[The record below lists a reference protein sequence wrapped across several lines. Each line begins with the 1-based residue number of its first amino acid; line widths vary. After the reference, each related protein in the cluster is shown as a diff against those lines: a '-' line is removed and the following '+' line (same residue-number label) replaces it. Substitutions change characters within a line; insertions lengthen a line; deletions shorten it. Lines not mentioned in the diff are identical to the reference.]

1 MPSAPGVQA
10 IPLHHAAS
18 ERYLNYALSVIT
30 SRALPDVR
38 DGLKPV
44 QRRILYTMF
53 AEMSLHPGGRYRK
66 CAAVVGEVMG
76 KYHPHGDQSIY
87 DALVRMAQSF
97 SLRAPLV
104 DGQGNFGSLDGDSA
118 AAMRYTECKLRALAE
133 ELLSEIRKNTVDF
146 RPNYDGQIQEPI
158 VLPAQFPQLLVNGCE
173 GIAVGMA
180 TRVPPH
186 NLGEVVDAAIAL
198 IDNRDLT
205 CLELM
210 KYIKGP
216 DFPTG
221 GRILNDA
228 TEIAEIYEKGHGS
241 LRVRGEFDIER
252 EGRRKLIV
260 IKSIPYGQNKSRLLE
275 RIGQQVREK
284 RLPQV
289 VDVRDESTDIVRV
302 VIEMK
307 VGSSPDAVMAYL
319 YKRTPLEGTWPVNMT
334 ALIPSSDPTIAT
346 PERLSLRAVLNHWLD
361 FRFKTVRRR
370 FEYEL
375 EKILERIH
383 ILEGFALI
391 FDALD
396 EAIAIIRAS
405 EGKRDAAEKLMDR
418 FGLSEIQVEA
428 ILELKLYRLARLE
441 ILLITD
447 ELEDKQAEAKRIKRI
462 LASKKELWGVI
473 SLELEE
479 LRLGYA
485 DERRTTIGPAE
496 KALEYN
502 EDAFIVKEDTYVI
515 VTRGGW
521 LKRQSSFSST
531 AKIRTRENDE
541 IGWLINAHTRATV
554 TFYSSAGAAYVLRI
568 QDVPF
573 TTGYGEPLQRFF
585 NFKDGE
591 KIVGVSTNDAR
602 HRTVIQE
609 VLLLPNDD
617 VPPPPYAVAVTKK
630 GRNLRFALK
639 SHEEISTRSGRRY
652 ARLGKGD
659 EVLAVYTTEGD
670 ERVCLA
676 TAGGRAMVYD
686 INEVTVLRAS
696 GKGTMGIKL
705 RDNDEV
711 LAFELAKGSLDG
723 PEVIT
728 GQGRTL
734 VVRERKFG
742 LSKRGGRG
750 RVVLKR
756 GQITTWVL
764 KPTMM
769 LGPRAK
775 ASEKTFL
782 ASDVENDV
790 RTSDEVIT
798 DHTSESGGEE

>member
-1 MPSAPGVQA
+1 
-10 IPLHHAAS
+10 
-18 ERYLNYALSVIT
+18 
-30 SRALPDVR
+30 
-38 DGLKPV
+38 
-44 QRRILYTMF
+44 MF

-104 DGQGNFGSLDGDSA
+104 DGQGNFGSLDGDRA
-118 AAMRYTECKLRALAE
+118 AAMRYTECKLRPLAE
-133 ELLSEIRKNTVDF
+133 EILSEIRKNTVDF
-146 RPNYDGQIQEPI
+146 RPNYDGQTQEPI

-198 IDNRDLT
+198 IDNRDLSSA
-205 CLELM
+205 ELM
-210 KYIKGP
+210 QYIKGP

-228 TEIAEIYEKGHGS
+228 LEIAEIYESGQGS
-241 LRVRGEFDIER
+241 LRVRGEYAIER

-302 VIEMK
+302 VIEIK

-319 YKRTPLEGTWPVNMT
+319 YKRTPLEGTWPVNIT
-334 ALIPSSDPTIAT
+334 ALVPSEDPTIAT
-346 PERLSLRAVLNHWLD
+346 PERLSLREVLIHWLD

-383 ILEGFALI
+383 ILEGFSKI

-396 EAIAIIRAS
+396 QAITIIRAS
-405 EGKRDAAEKLMDR
+405 EGKRDAAEQMMDR
-418 FGLSEIQVEA
+418 FEFSEVQVEA
-428 ILELKLYRLARLE
+428 ILELKLYRLAKLE
-441 ILLITD
+441 IQLILD
-447 ELEDKQAEAKRIKRI
+447 ELDDKRSEAKRIQRI
-462 LASKKELWGVI
+462 LGAKKRLWGVI
-473 SLELEE
+473 ALELEE

-485 DERRTTIGPAE
+485 DERRTTIGPAD
-496 KALEYN
+496 KALEFN
-502 EDAFIVKEDTYVI
+502 EDAFIVKEDTFVI

-521 LKRQSSFSST
+521 LKRQSSFSDTS
-531 AKIRTRENDE
+531 KIRTREDDE
-541 IGWLINAHTRATV
+541 IGWLIKAHTRATV
-554 TFYSSAGAAYVLRI
+554 TFFSSAGAAYVLRI
-568 QDVPF
+568 QDVPS

-591 KIVGVSTNDAR
+591 TVVGVTTNDAR
-602 HRTVIQE
+602 HRTVLQE
-609 VLLLPNDD
+609 VLLLPTTD
-617 VPPPPYAVAVTKK
+617 VPPPPYAVAMTKR

-639 SHEEISTRSGRRY
+639 SHEEISTRSGRRF

-659 EVLAVYTTEGD
+659 AVLAVYATDGT
-670 ERVCLA
+670 ERVCVA
-676 TAGGRAMVYD
+676 TKAGRAMLYNVND
-686 INEVTVLRAS
+686 VAVLRGS

-705 RDNDEV
+705 RSHDEV
-711 LAFELAKGSLDG
+711 LAFELARGSLEG
-723 PEVIT
+723 PEVVT
-728 GQGRTL
+728 ARGRTL

-742 LSKRGGRG
+742 ISKRGGRG
-750 RVVLKR
+750 RVVLQK
-756 GQITTWVL
+756 GQIATWNVQ
-764 KPTMM
+764 PTMM
-769 LGPRAK
+769 LGPNAQRAK
-775 ASEKTFL
+775 TAKSFLSSEL
-782 ASDVENDV
+782 EQELRN
-790 RTSDEVIT
+790 SDEVLG
-798 DHTSESGGEE
+798 DDLQTSGDEE

>member
-1 MPSAPGVQA
+1 
-10 IPLHHAAS
+10 
-18 ERYLNYALSVIT
+18 
-30 SRALPDVR
+30 
-38 DGLKPV
+38 
-44 QRRILYTMF
+44 
-53 AEMSLHPGGRYRK
+53 
-66 CAAVVGEVMG
+66 MG

-104 DGQGNFGSLDGDSA
+104 DGQGNFGSLDGDRA
-118 AAMRYTECKLRALAE
+118 AAMRYTECKLRPLAE
-133 ELLSEIRKNTVDF
+133 EILSEIRKNTVDF
-146 RPNYDGQIQEPI
+146 RPNYDGQTQEPI

-198 IDNRDLT
+198 IDNRDLSSA
-205 CLELM
+205 ELM
-210 KYIKGP
+210 QYIKGP

-228 TEIAEIYEKGHGS
+228 LEIAEIYESGQGS
-241 LRVRGEFDIER
+241 LRVRGEYAIER

-302 VIEMK
+302 VIEIK

-319 YKRTPLEGTWPVNMT
+319 YKRTPLEGTWPVNIT
-334 ALIPSSDPTIAT
+334 ALVPSEDPTIAT
-346 PERLSLRAVLNHWLD
+346 PERLSLREVLIHWLD

-383 ILEGFALI
+383 ILEGFSKI

-396 EAIAIIRAS
+396 QAITIIRAS
-405 EGKRDAAEKLMDR
+405 EGKRDAAEQMMDR
-418 FGLSEIQVEA
+418 FEFSEVQVEA
-428 ILELKLYRLARLE
+428 ILELKLYRLAKLE
-441 ILLITD
+441 IQLILD
-447 ELEDKQAEAKRIKRI
+447 ELDDKRSEAKRIQRI
-462 LASKKELWGVI
+462 LGAKKRLWGVI
-473 SLELEE
+473 ALELEE

-485 DERRTTIGPAE
+485 DERRTTIGPAD
-496 KALEYN
+496 KALEFN
-502 EDAFIVKEDTYVI
+502 EDAFIVKEDTFVI

-521 LKRQSSFSST
+521 LKRQSSFSDTS
-531 AKIRTRENDE
+531 KIRTREDDE
-541 IGWLINAHTRATV
+541 IGWLIKAHTRATV
-554 TFYSSAGAAYVLRI
+554 TFFSSAGAAYVLRI
-568 QDVPF
+568 QDVPS

-591 KIVGVSTNDAR
+591 TVVGVTTNDAR
-602 HRTVIQE
+602 HRTVLQE
-609 VLLLPNDD
+609 VLLLPTTD
-617 VPPPPYAVAVTKK
+617 VPPPPYAVAMTKR

-639 SHEEISTRSGRRY
+639 SHEEISTRSGRRF

-659 EVLAVYTTEGD
+659 AVLAVYATDGT
-670 ERVCLA
+670 ERVCVA
-676 TAGGRAMVYD
+676 TKAGRAMLYNVND
-686 INEVTVLRAS
+686 VAVLRGS

-705 RDNDEV
+705 RSHDEV
-711 LAFELAKGSLDG
+711 LAFELARGSLEG
-723 PEVIT
+723 PEVVT
-728 GQGRTL
+728 ARGRTL

-742 LSKRGGRG
+742 ISKRGGRG
-750 RVVLKR
+750 RVVLQK
-756 GQITTWVL
+756 GQIATWNVQ
-764 KPTMM
+764 PTMM
-769 LGPRAK
+769 LGPNAQRAK
-775 ASEKTFL
+775 TAKSFLSSEL
-782 ASDVENDV
+782 EQELRN
-790 RTSDEVIT
+790 SDEVLG
-798 DHTSESGGEE
+798 DDLQTSGDEE